1 LGGRALTVQYRT
13 SARRAPGGGGGGGG
27 DGEAATVAVVVV
39 AAAEAVAAV
48 ADEIVTEPAGFPQCR
63 CAGFG
68 WFRSARTS

>member
-1 LGGRALTVQYRT
+1 VAAAV
-13 SARRAPGGGGGGGG
+13 

-48 ADEIVTEPAGFPQCR
+48 ADEIFTEPAGFPQCR

-68 WFRSARTS
+68 WFRSAGPVTQWVVFD